1 VFSFVVYQMAISNT
15 IDLAIANADFRTQIS
30 QNKNAP
36 AQIKSV
42 SNKIKRIE
50 QLVGRNKGSESIDIH
65 QALLELVTKSI
76 QKNKLILQDFPQPYE
91 SVSNGYVTK
100 TVQLRVEGGFID
112 LLQLIASLEKNY
124 RVGTVVAVNFKTA
137 KEKRTRKRKLAVTL
151 YIQNVKTEEH
161 E

>member
-1 VFSFVVYQMAISNT
+1 VFSFVVYQ
-15 IDLAIANADFRTQIS
+15 LAIAKTINLAIENAAFRTQIS

-42 SNKIKRIE
+42 TKKIKRIE
-50 QLVGRNKGSESIDIH
+50 QLIGRNKGGEAIDIH

-91 SVSNGYVTK
+91 SSSNGYLTK

-112 LLQLIASLEKNY
+112 LLQLIDSLEKNY
-124 RVGTVVAVNFKTA
+124 SVGTVVAVNFKTA
-137 KEKRTRKRKLAVTL
+137 KEKRTRKRKLAATL
-151 YIQNVKTEEH
+151 YIQNVKTEKH